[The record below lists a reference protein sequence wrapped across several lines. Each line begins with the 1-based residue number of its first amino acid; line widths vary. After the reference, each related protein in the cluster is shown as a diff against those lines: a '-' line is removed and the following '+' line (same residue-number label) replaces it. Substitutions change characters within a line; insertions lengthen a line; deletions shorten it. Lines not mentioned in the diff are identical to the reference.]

1 MIFHVL
7 LGLLIGT
14 VIGLI
19 FGVFIVVVAL
29 QSIGDKQP

>member
-1 MIFHVL
+1 MIYAVC
-7 LGLLIGT
+7 GLLIGL

-19 FGVFIVVVAL
+19 FGVFIIVVAL

>member
-1 MIFHVL
+1 MIFYVL

>member
-1 MIFHVL
+1 MIFVA

-14 VIGLI
+14 VVGLV
-19 FGVFIVVVAL
+19 FGMLIVVVAL

>member
-1 MIFHVL
+1 MIYAVC
-7 LGLLIGT
+7 GLLIGV

>member
-1 MIFHVL
+1 MIFLVL

>member
-14 VIGLI
+14 IIGLI
-19 FGVFIVVVAL
+19 FGGFIVVVAL

>member
-14 VIGLI
+14 IIGLI

>member
-1 MIFHVL
+1 MIFLVL

-19 FGVFIVVVAL
+19 FGVFIVIVAL